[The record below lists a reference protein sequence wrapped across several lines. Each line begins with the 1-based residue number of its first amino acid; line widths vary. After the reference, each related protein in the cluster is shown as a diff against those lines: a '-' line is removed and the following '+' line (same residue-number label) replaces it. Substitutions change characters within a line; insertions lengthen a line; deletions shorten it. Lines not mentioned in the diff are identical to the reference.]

1 MVQTEP
7 SKPVPAEPVPAEPVP
22 AATPLAFEDFLK
34 VDIRAGTITRA
45 QPYDEARVPAYK
57 IWVDFGAEFG
67 ERKTSAQV
75 TENYRS
81 LV

>member
-1 MVQTEP
+1 M
-7 SKPVPAEPVPAEPVP
+7 PAESVP